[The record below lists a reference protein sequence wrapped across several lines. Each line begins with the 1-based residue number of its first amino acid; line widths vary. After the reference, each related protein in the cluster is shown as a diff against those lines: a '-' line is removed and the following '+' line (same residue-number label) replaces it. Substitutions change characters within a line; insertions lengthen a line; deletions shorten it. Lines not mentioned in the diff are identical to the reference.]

1 MSTRAEKTAA
11 TRGRILQAARALV
24 AEGNFHTAS
33 METVAKRAGVTRV
46 TLYRTFGSRQALLE
60 SLFWEMMAV
69 ARLDRIDAAHALPDV
84 HDALR
89 EVLRANCE
97 MFAALGASMP
107 LAIDLARSDADM
119 RAIMDA
125 TYYGRRPQAMGRLAG
140 RMVRDGV
147 AAEGWTKT
155 RIADA
160 LMVLS
165 SYESFET
172 LVRRGHSPAQAAA
185 VLYRMAGAFLI

>member
-1 MSTRAEKTAA
+1 MSTRAEQTAA
-11 TRGRILQAARALV
+11 TRGRILEAARALV

-33 METVAKRAGVTRV
+33 MEALAERAGVTRV
-46 TLYRTFGSRQALLE
+46 TVYRTFGSRQALLE

-84 HDALR
+84 HDALA

-125 TYYGRRPQAMGRLAG
+125 TYYGRRPTAMAKLAA
-140 RMVRDGV
+140 RMVRDG
-147 AAEGWTKT
+147 AAAPGWTKP

-160 LMVLS
+160 LVVLS

-172 LVRRGHSPAQAAA
+172 LVRRGHSPAKAAA
-185 VLYRMAGAFLI
+185 VLYRMAGAFLV